1 MALELSR
8 RDGTSA
14 APAAAWSRS
23 EDLVAARI
31 ERDGDAARALAHS
44 GAHSRRAFLGSAAA
58 VAAAATL
65 LPPRPAFA
73 RTAELAARPPAGF
86 VPLSAPGRVV
96 KVKKSGCLE
105 ANGIYPKADDAKEML
120 RQAMQELT
128 GKSDLTEATK
138 LIVHPDDKVCVKVN
152 GIALQ
157 NMATNKEL
165 VLPFVEA
172 MIAAGVPAAN
182 ITLLEQYP
190 GFMNGTRITARN
202 VPAGVSVVWHTNKDA
217 TMDWRDI
224 PGTQRHTKFVRV
236 LTEST
241 ALINFALIKDH
252 SICGYTGALKNM
264 THGCSVN
271 PQDFHDHH
279 ASPQIAIL
287 SAQDVL
293 RTRLRLCIIDGFK
306 LMAHGGPLYK
316 HPEYVV
322 PHEAVYVSTDPVAV
336 DAIGWDLVEQ
346 ARAKFRLKSLTDEG
360 RPPAYIRAAAD
371 LGVGIAD
378 PAQITLRE
386 VTI

>member
-1 MALELSR
+1 MVAPESREAELA
-8 RDGTSA
+8 TH
-14 APAAAWSRS
+14 
-23 EDLVAARI
+23 ARI
-31 ERDGDAARALAHS
+31 ERDSAT
-44 GAHSRRAFLGSAAA
+44 SRRAFLGAAA
-58 VAAAATL
+58 GLGAAGAIASSK
-65 LPPRPAFA
+65 PAFA
-73 RTAELAARPPAGF
+73 RSVAGLPAQPPAGF

-96 KVKKSGCLE
+96 KVSKAGCLE
-105 ANGIYPKADDAKEML
+105 ANRLFPKAEDAREML
-120 RQAMQELT
+120 RRALAELT
-128 GKSDLTEATK
+128 GKAELVEAVK
-138 LIVHPDDKVCVKVN
+138 SFVHPDDKVCVKVN

-165 VLPFVEA
+165 VLPFIEA
-172 MIAAGVPAAN
+172 MIAAGVPPTS
-182 ITLLEQYP
+182 ITILEQYP
-190 GFMNGTRITARN
+190 GFMNGTRINARN
-202 VPAGVSVVWHTNKDA
+202 VPAGVSVVWHTNSDA

-224 PGTQRHTKFVRV
+224 PGTSRHTKFVRP
-236 LTEST
+236 LTEAT

-293 RTRLRLCIIDGFK
+293 RSRLRLCIIDGFK

-322 PHEAVYVSTDPVAV
+322 PHEAVYVSTDPVAL
-336 DAIGWDLVEQ
+336 DALGSDLVEK
-346 ARAKFRLKSLTDEG
+346 ARSGFGLKSLTDEG
-360 RPPAYIRAAAD
+360 RPPAYIQAAAD

-378 PAQITLRE
+378 REKITLRDI
-386 VTI
+386 TL

>member
-1 MALELSR
+1 MVAPESQAAEL
-8 RDGTSA
+8 DTH
-14 APAAAWSRS
+14 
-23 EDLVAARI
+23 ARI
-31 ERDGDAARALAHS
+31 ERDAATSRRDSAPSRVPRAGS
-44 GAHSRRAFLGSAAA
+44 SRRAFLGAAA
-58 VAAAATL
+58 GFGAAGAIASST
-65 LPPRPAFA
+65 PAFA
-73 RTAELAARPPAGF
+73 RSVAGLPAQPPAGF

-96 KVKKSGCLE
+96 KVSKAGCLE
-105 ANGIYPKADDAKEML
+105 ANRLFPKADDAREML
-120 RQAMQELT
+120 RRAMEGLT
-128 GKSDLTEATK
+128 GKAELTEAVK
-138 LIVHPDDKVCVKVN
+138 SFVHPDDKVCVKVN

-165 VLPFVEA
+165 VLPFIEA
-172 MIAAGVPAAN
+172 MIAAGVPATS
-182 ITLLEQYP
+182 ITILEQYP
-190 GFMNGTRITARN
+190 GFMQGTRINARN
-202 VPAGVSVVWHTNKDA
+202 VPAGVSVVWHTNSDA

-224 PGTQRHTKFVRV
+224 PGTARHTKFVRP
-236 LTEST
+236 LTEAT

-293 RTRLRLCIIDGFK
+293 RSRLRLCVIDGFK

-322 PHEAVYVSTDPVAV
+322 PHEAVYVSTDPVAL
-336 DAIGWDLVEQ
+336 DAIGADLVEK
-346 ARAKFRLKSLTDEG
+346 ARAGFGLKSLADEG
-360 RPPAYIRAAAD
+360 RSPAYIQAAAD

-378 PAQITLRE
+378 RAKITLSDI
-386 VTI
+386 TA

>member
-1 MALELSR
+1 MVAPDMKRELE
-8 RDGTSA
+8 A
-14 APAAAWSRS
+14 C
-23 EDLVAARI
+23 ARI
-31 ERDGDAARALAHS
+31 ERDAAKSRRRFLGGVGGAAVISATAALTPERVALARS
-44 GAHSRRAFLGSAAA
+44 QAGLP
-58 VAAAATL
+58 AT
-65 LPPRPAFA
+65 
-73 RTAELAARPPAGF
+73 PPAGF
-86 VPLSAPGRVV
+86 VPFAAPGRVV
-96 KVKKSGCLE
+96 KVSKSGCLA
-105 ANGIYPKADDAKEML
+105 ANRLFPNPDDAKEML
-120 RQAMQELT
+120 RRALEELT
-128 GKSDLTEATK
+128 GKAELTQSAK
-138 LIVHPDDKVCVKVN
+138 AFVHPDDKVCVKVN

-165 VLPFVEA
+165 VLPFLDA
-172 MIAAGVPAAN
+172 MIAAGVPPTS
-182 ITLLEQYP
+182 ITVLEQYP
-190 GFMNGTRITARN
+190 GFMNGTRINAKN
-202 VPAGVSVVWHTNKDA
+202 VPPGVSVVWHTNSDA

-224 PGTQRHTKFVRV
+224 PGTARHTKFVRA

-322 PHEAVYVSTDPVAV
+322 PHESVYVSTDPVALDV
-336 DAIGWDLVEQ
+336 IGADLVEK
-346 ARAKFRLKSLTDEG
+346 ARTKFGLKPLADEG
-360 RPPAYIRAAAD
+360 RPPAYIQAAGD

-378 PAQITLRE
+378 RSKINLRD
-386 VTI
+386 VAI